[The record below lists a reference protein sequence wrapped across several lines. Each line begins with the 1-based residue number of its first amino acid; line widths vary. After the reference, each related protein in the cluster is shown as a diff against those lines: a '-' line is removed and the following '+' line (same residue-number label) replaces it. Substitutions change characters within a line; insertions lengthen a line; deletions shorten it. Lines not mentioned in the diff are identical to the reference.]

1 MKRYAANIITGCRIA
16 FSILMLT
23 VPVFSFWF
31 YAMYLAGGV
40 TDMIDG
46 TVARRTNSVSAFG
59 SRLDTLA
66 DFVFISSA
74 LIKILPAVD
83 VPKWSLAW
91 TFVIAMIKIV
101 SAALGLIRSKRILVE
116 HTVMNKITGFLL
128 FLLPLTFGCIE
139 IRYSALGVCSIATAA
154 AIQEARY
161 MRKGIEVR

>member
-16 FSILMLT
+16 FSILMLIS
-23 VPVFSFWF
+23 PVFLFRF

-46 TVARRTNSVSAFG
+46 TVARRTNSVCVLG

-66 DFVFISSA
+66 DFAFVSSA
-74 LIKILPAVD
+74 LIKILPAVE

-91 TFVIAMIKIV
+91 TLVIAIIKITG
-101 SAALGLIRSKRILVE
+101 AALGLIHGKRLLVE

-128 FLLPLTFGCIE
+128 FLLPLTLGCIE
-139 IRYSALGVCSIATAA
+139 IRYSAFGACSMATAA
-154 AIQEARY
+154 AIQEAHY